1 MAICGNC
8 KAPSQTVEHIKE
20 CYAHARSTVRTIEIT
35 GFAKNYVEQRDFHPM
50 ALSLDLPASK
60 YALHDEDGLKFYDV
74 RIGKAGTRWDGFR
87 FVDRLVGH
95 PGDWARY
102 PIKGEARKS
111 VLADIAQHPRES
123 AVLFSTEF
131 TVCAVCG
138 SPLSDPESLAR
149 GLGPVCA
156 ERF

>member
-1 MAICGNC
+1 MATCGSC
-8 KAPSQTVEHIKE
+8 KAQGQTVEHIKS
-20 CYAHARSTVRTIEIT
+20 CYANKRSAIATVEVT
-35 GFAKNYVEQRDFHPM
+35 GFAKEYIEQKDFRPM
-50 ALSLDLPASK
+50 ALNLDLPASK
-60 YALHDEDGLKFYDV
+60 YALHNDDGLKFYEV
-74 RIGKAGTRWDGFR
+74 RVGKAGTRWDGFR
-87 FVDRLVGH
+87 FVDHLVGH

-102 PIKGEARKS
+102 PVKGVARKE

-123 AVLFSTEF
+123 AVLFSAEF
-131 TVCAVCG
+131 TICAVCG